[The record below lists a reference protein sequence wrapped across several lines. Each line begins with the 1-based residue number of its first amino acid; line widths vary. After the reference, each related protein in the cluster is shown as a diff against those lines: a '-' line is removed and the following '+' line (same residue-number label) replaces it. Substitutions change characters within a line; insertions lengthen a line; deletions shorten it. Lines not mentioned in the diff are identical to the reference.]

1 MTNQEI
7 ITAAGDLT
15 AIYCMAAQS
24 IILEKKEVQK
34 NDCAGTLPDNL
45 SQTKPKPE
53 PASKLSQDADTATE
67 TTNVDNSTSSMV
79 AKEDETEELKRRGA
93 YRTKAKAGKIDKMPS
108 YLPVITLKDYRSA
121 LTINNDSSAHLL
133 LLPVNSKLEYEDKI
147 LYLNGQIA
155 SYDEVSKLSTDD
167 GIAKINFPLLS
178 ELFGVILYK
187 FENDSKNECKD
198 EEFTVYYPD
207 LASCFRKSKTK
218 KKNTDED
225 VSDDK
230 KQKDVG
236 VINSDWKSE
245 SATVLNNNM
254 ALFGRMA
261 GVINPGTPNQLI
273 LPVLTDYGYDP
284 ISNTFH
290 FRSPYMT
297 KLISVIHKARIKKN
311 KNGKL
316 KKVASYSF
324 LVDRAIAQERNKK
337 AVEIALIIVTL
348 IEEAGGLG
356 AHITAENIVN
366 RTCLLNYSLK
376 GQNTSNKNLLLK
388 RAFSKAWELLDTK
401 TALKKKYI
409 KIQLP
414 KPENVPT
421 SSKLDKAFEFP
432 HKGTNEKFQ
441 LFE

>member
-1 MTNQEI
+1 M
-7 ITAAGDLT
+7 
-15 AIYCMAAQS
+15 
-24 IILEKKEVQK
+24 KKEMETTKDAVS
-34 NDCAGTLPDNL
+34 NL
-45 SQTKPKPE
+45 FTETKEKEAAERKRKPV

-67 TTNVDNSTSSMV
+67 TTNVDNNTFSMV
-79 AKEDETEELKRRGA
+79 AKEEEITEKKRRGI
-93 YRTKAKAGKIDKMPS
+93 YRTKAKAGKIDKMPD
-108 YLPVITLKDYRSA
+108 YLPVVTLKDYRSA

-155 SYDEVSKLSTDD
+155 SYDEVTKLSTDD
-167 GIAKINFPLLS
+167 GIEKINFPLLS

-207 LASCFRKSKTK
+207 LAGRFRKSKSK
-218 KKNTDED
+218 KKKTDGNVSNDNGQED
-225 VSDDK
+225 EEVK
-230 KQKDVG
+230 
-236 VINSDWKSE
+236 NSDWKSE
-245 SATVLNNNM
+245 SASILNDNM

-284 ISNTFH
+284 ASNTFH

-297 KLISVIHKARIKKN
+297 KLISVIHRARIKKN

-316 KKVASYSF
+316 EKVASYSF
-324 LVDRAIAQERNKK
+324 LVDRAISQERNKK

-348 IEEAGGLG
+348 IEEAGDMG
-356 AHITAENIVN
+356 AHIKTENIIN
-366 RTCLLNYSLK
+366 RTCLLKHSLN
-376 GQNTSNKNLLLK
+376 GQKTSNKNLLLK
-388 RAFSKAWELLDTK
+388 RAFSKAWELLDTR

-409 KIQLP
+409 KLQLP

-421 SSKLDKAFEFP
+421 SSKLDKVFKFP
-432 HKGTNEKFQ
+432 HEGTNEKFQ

>member
-1 MTNQEI
+1 
-7 ITAAGDLT
+7 
-15 AIYCMAAQS
+15 
-24 IILEKKEVQK
+24 
-34 NDCAGTLPDNL
+34 
-45 SQTKPKPE
+45 
-53 PASKLSQDADTATE
+53 
-67 TTNVDNSTSSMV
+67 
-79 AKEDETEELKRRGA
+79 
-93 YRTKAKAGKIDKMPS
+93 
-108 YLPVITLKDYRSA
+108 
-121 LTINNDSSAHLL
+121 
-133 LLPVNSKLEYEDKI
+133 
-147 LYLNGQIA
+147 
-155 SYDEVSKLSTDD
+155 
-167 GIAKINFPLLS
+167 
-178 ELFGVILYK
+178 
-187 FENDSKNECKD
+187 
-198 EEFTVYYPD
+198 
-207 LASCFRKSKTK
+207 
-218 KKNTDED
+218 
-225 VSDDK
+225 
-230 KQKDVG
+230 
-236 VINSDWKSE
+236 
-245 SATVLNNNM
+245 
-254 ALFGRMA
+254 
-261 GVINPGTPNQLI
+261 
-273 LPVLTDYGYDP
+273 
-284 ISNTFH
+284 
-290 FRSPYMT
+290 MT

>member
-53 PASKLSQDADTATE
+53 PASKLTQDVDTATE

-79 AKEDETEELKRRGA
+79 TKEEEITEKKRRGN

-207 LASCFRKSKTK
+207 IAGRFRKSKSK
-218 KKNTDED
+218 KKKTDGNVSNDNGQED
-225 VSDDK
+225 EEVK
-230 KQKDVG
+230 
-236 VINSDWKSE
+236 NSDWKSE
-245 SATVLNNNM
+245 SASILNDNM

-261 GVINPGTPNQLI
+261 GVINTGTPNQLI

-284 ISNTFH
+284 ASNTFH

-297 KLISVIHKARIKKN
+297 KLISVIHKARIKKI
-311 KNGKL
+311 KM
-316 KKVASYSF
+316 A
-324 LVDRAIAQERNKK
+324 
-337 AVEIALIIVTL
+337 
-348 IEEAGGLG
+348 
-356 AHITAENIVN
+356 
-366 RTCLLNYSLK
+366 
-376 GQNTSNKNLLLK
+376 NL
-388 RAFSKAWELLDTK
+388 R
-401 TALKKKYI
+401 
-409 KIQLP
+409 QLP
-414 KPENVPT
+414 AIH
-421 SSKLDKAFEFP
+421 SSLTK
-432 HKGTNEKFQ
+432 Q
-441 LFE
+441 LHRKEIRRLLRLYL